1 MVEYGSVSGVAGFA
15 AAMDFS
21 YSATD
26 GFTSNVDNFVSVI
39 ISFASMA
46 FGFIVL
52 QYYFTDSA
60 ALVMDR
66 IAAITA
72 NYSISVADDI
82 DSAMTYLVCCVCLR
96 YRQIGEL

>member
-1 MVEYGSVSGVAGFA
+1 MKIIRVSSEAVHMA
-15 AAMDFS
+15 
-21 YSATD
+21 
-26 GFTSNVDNFVSVI
+26 
-39 ISFASMA
+39 SFASME

-52 QYYFTDSA
+52 PYYFTDSA

-66 IAAITA
+66 MVAITA
-72 NYSISVADDI
+72 DYSFISVAADI